1 MTKSPLAAELFE
13 LVRCKLWTIITS
25 KYIRDAVPSKNKY
38 GVTDD
43 SLGSGVW

>member
-1 MTKSPLAAELFE
+1 MRKSPLAAKLFE
-13 LVRCKLWTIITS
+13 LVICKLWTIITS
-25 KYIRDAVPSKNKY
+25 KYIRNAVPSKNRF